1 MNLQNLSARLQ
12 NRVRR
17 ASAGTCLTLRRKLI
31 GRPFWIDLG
40 PVKLPYHGDGDR
52 QELYYYLDGKE
63 WWEKE
68 TKLISPY
75 LKKGDVAVDV
85 GANLGFMS
93 GILSAV
99 VGPSGQ
105 VHSFEPS
112 PTIYAKLQ
120 EVIKEN
126 NLTNV
131 ASYNMGCG
139 KEEQSLTLYSPGSSG
154 NATLRPDAGLEKSTK
169 STQTV
174 RIAPM
179 DDFLGPKLSRLDFIK
194 IDTEG
199 FEDDVLFGAS
209 RLIEKYQPVIY
220 VELGSLYPVSSANA
234 VRFLRSHGYTFDREP
249 DIEKSYSGDNFFA
262 IPADRARQFG
272 R

>member
-12 NRVRR
+12 NRVRH
-17 ASAGTCLTLRRKLI
+17 ASAGAYLTLRRKL
-31 GRPFWIDLG
+31 GGKPFWIDLG
-40 PVKLPYHGDGDR
+40 AVRLPYHGDGDR

-68 TKLISPY
+68 TRLMSPY
-75 LKKGDVAVDV
+75 LKKGDIAVDV
-85 GANLGFMS
+85 GANLGFMA

-126 NLTNV
+126 KLVNV
-131 ASYNMGCG
+131 TAYNMGCG
-139 KEEQSLTLYSPGSSG
+139 KEETQLTLYSPGSSG
-154 NATLRPDAGLEKSTK
+154 NATLRPDASLEKSTK

-174 RIAPM
+174 RIALM
-179 DDFLGPKLSRLDFIK
+179 DDFLGPKLNRLDFIK

-199 FEDDVLFGAS
+199 FEDDVLLGAS
-209 RLIEKYQPVIY
+209 RLIEKYKPVIY

-234 VRFLRSHGYTFDREP
+234 IRFLRGHGYTFDREP

-262 IPADRARQFG
+262 IPADRTHQFNK
-272 R
+272 